1 MSINKWLIHKLGG
14 FVKEDI
20 LPPPRYIVETPKI
33 ETLGTYF
40 IDKNMDIPEEYIM
53 DRLAHNFL
61 SMIRENMKVTKEQK
75 YDDEIIYL
83 AEMLIVNKE

>member
-1 MSINKWLIHKLGG
+1 MLINKWLIHKLGG
-14 FVKEDI
+14 FAKEDI

-33 ETLGTYF
+33 ETLRTCF
-40 IDKNMDIPEEYIM
+40 IDTNMDIPEEYIM

-61 SMIRENMKVTKEQK
+61 PMIRENMEVTKERK
-75 YDDEIIYL
+75 YNGEVIYR